1 MSILK
6 IYSKRS
12 STLSAS
18 TDYNM
23 TPFEVDGA
31 VQNIKNWICPEW
43 NLTFLWNKKLLDC
56 VWKLIVSEI
65 LDDRYYSFCEYNMD
79 DMGIYLET
87 PEKKQEIMQ
96 KKLWAW

>member
-1 MSILK
+1 MERFK
-6 IYSKRS
+6 IYKIEFVHNG
-12 STLSAS
+12 TWL
-18 TDYNM
+18 
-23 TPFEVDGA
+23 FCE
-31 VQNIKNWICPEW
+31 I
-43 NLTFLWNKKLLDC
+43 KKLLDC
-56 VWKLIVSEI
+56 VWKLVVSEI